1 MLNEDSLSVYSS
13 SHSCIDDNNEE
24 SDNNN
29 TMGPCDN
36 DESSVTSNVSSIRT
50 LPLESDLFH

>member
-1 MLNEDSLSVYSS
+1 MLNEDSFSVNSS
-13 SHSCIDDNNEE
+13 SHSCIDENNEE
-24 SDNNN
+24 SDSNN

-36 DESSVTSNVSSIRT
+36 DESSVASNIGSIRT